1 MYQNAHLWL
10 GNLDLIIVFPCHPL
24 RSRVLAS
31 RHGENWGGRSK
42 HFVFGTLLHTRSQTY
57 CGFLLLQRHTMSW
70 GRSKGTREWKVK
82 TLHDTILT
90 YCHPPFV
97 QFVHKVTSALGR
109 HGSSFINLKEAS
121 KEAFESD
128 SFGFKTRQS
137 IYRSLFATRN
147 QDVYFRSFISWMN
160 WSLLLSR
167 SRTSMMAVPCYFGS
181 AEEVAI
187 FKKVSQ

>member
-70 GRSKGTREWKVK
+70 GRSKGTKEWKVK

-121 KEAFESD
+121 KEVPLSRIRSD
-128 SFGFKTRQS
+128 SKQGNQFTDPCLQQGTKMFIFGR
-137 IYRSLFATRN
+137 L
-147 QDVYFRSFISWMN
+147 
-160 WSLLLSR
+160 
-167 SRTSMMAVPCYFGS
+167 
-181 AEEVAI
+181 
-187 FKKVSQ
+187 